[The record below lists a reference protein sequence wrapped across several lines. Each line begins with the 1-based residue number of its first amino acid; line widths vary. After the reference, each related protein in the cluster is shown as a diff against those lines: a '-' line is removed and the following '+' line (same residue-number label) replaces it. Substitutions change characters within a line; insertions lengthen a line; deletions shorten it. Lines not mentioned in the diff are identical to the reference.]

1 MAHLIPERVRKRM
14 KDLGVTQAQVARATG
29 LSQPTIG
36 RFLNGEVRTTTK
48 LVELAQSLETTPQF
62 LVGETEEPEL
72 FGSPGPQKSAVVK
85 PEHDIENWASD
96 HGLVPVRQID
106 LAFGMGATYLD
117 QPVSEVAHF
126 FPEEWLR
133 EFTSSPASMLFFAK
147 GVGDSML
154 PTLSPN
160 DTMII
165 DCSEKRLTM
174 SDQIWAVTYCGLG
187 MVKRLR
193 PTKDGGIRI
202 LSDNPLV
209 PEEVAYD
216 GELNLIG
223 RVVAVMR
230 KV

>member
-1 MAHLIPERVRKRM
+1 MSLSARMDLLLKQKGWSQAELARRV
-14 KDLGVTQAQVARATG
+14 GISTQAVW
-29 LSQPTIG
+29 
-36 RFLNGEVRTTTK
+36 K
-48 LVELAQSLETTPQF
+48 LVSGGAASSKHLHKIARELDTTAEY
-62 LVGETEEPEL
+62 LVGETDDSVQNGGRVGLP
-72 FGSPGPQKSAVVK
+72 SSDSSSRP
-85 PEHDIENWASD
+85 DIEDWASD

-230 KV
+230 KI

>member
-1 MAHLIPERVRKRM
+1 MIVPDRLKAAMDRAGMSQSGL
-14 KDLGVTQAQVARATG
+14 ARAANISASMVNKLATG
-29 LSQPTIG
+29 NARETAHIYALAKALNCSPEYLSGDTADP
-36 RFLNGEVRTTTK
+36 
-48 LVELAQSLETTPQF
+48 QSTDVLPDPQ
-62 LVGETEEPEL
+62 GA
-72 FGSPGPQKSAVVK
+72 SSAPGQ
-85 PEHDIENWASD
+85 DIEDWASD